1 MKNILLIT
9 TLFLSIFSASADST
23 TSRTYIVNE
32 DGTVTFLNRVIPNQ
46 DETGRTYIVEE
57 DGTVTFL
64 DRVAP
69 LSDFNIEKLEDFKLD
84 INTVLKHR
92 Y

>member
-1 MKNILLIT
+1 MKNFLIISA
-9 TLFLSIFSASADST
+9 LFLSIFTATANESVG
-23 TSRTYIVNE
+23 RTYIVNE
-32 DGTVTFLNRVIPNQ
+32 DGTVTFLNKVAPNT

-69 LSDFNIEKLEDFKLD
+69 SDFEMSLLEEARSE
-84 INTVLKHR
+84 ITNVLNQLR
-92 Y
+92 